1 MMKKCFGLITSFLLL
16 SVCAYAGPWY
26 PRVDSPVDANWGK
39 AYKMQKENQIIR
51 QDITPD
57 SKTGQE
63 GMDGRAAASAYDGY
77 LKAFEEADIATTSF
91 VEGSDLGVVD
101 FGGGAN

>member
-1 MMKKCFGLITSFLLL
+1 MMKKCFGLITVFLLL

-57 SKTGQE
+57 NKAGQE
-63 GMDGRAAASAYDGY
+63 GMDGRAAAIAYDGY
-77 LKAFEEADIATTSF
+77 LKAFQEADIATSSF
-91 VEGSDLGVVD
+91 EEESSLGAVD
-101 FGGGAN
+101 FGDN